1 MLSRYLNR
9 RLLVGFAIVALMFG
23 LAGPASAQVG
33 QRGSTNYY
41 MIMFAVQSEPNVAR
55 LSHTFAAFVRAAGPE
70 ANPSAQLDVQ
80 TISWMPRSLEIE
92 PLRMFPTQ
100 GVNLNLAETLSWA
113 RSVDSRV
120 TMWGPYP
127 IEKELYDVAAHR
139 SEQLKSGAIQ
149 YIANDRRR
157 REEGAVNCI
166 HALSDMI
173 PSQSL
178 LGTGSE
184 CGNGASELVLQ
195 HLNRYVSTS
204 SESADWLTQRLKL
217 DSPLV
222 HQAAATRAMAQR

>member
-1 MLSRYLNR
+1 MVSRYLNR

-127 IEKELYDVAAHR
+127 IEKELYDVATHR

-166 HALSDMI
+166 HALSDMV

-195 HLNRYVSTS
+195 HLNRFVSTS
-204 SESADWLTQRLKL
+204 SESTDWLTQRLKL